1 VSGKRKSKGRVR
13 EEPVQRTAT
22 IIAPENV
29 PSEPRGREGKGGGG
43 AAAEGFWLLG
53 QTHGHDETRR
63 EKQPA
68 DESNSP
74 CDKKNPRKETEER
87 GFGSLAFGRI

>member
-1 VSGKRKSKGRVR
+1 MRTSALCSLKRNAHLLISYSGKGKEEKG
-13 EEPVQRTAT
+13 E
-22 IIAPENV
+22 
-29 PSEPRGREGKGGGG
+29 RGRRGGA

-68 DESNSP
+68 DQSNSP